1 TVNVSKVTSIHQVL
15 DVIDEEIGFGT
26 DDDLHGSALGD
37 DAEGTCFLEGAFVH
51 EVLVA
56 DFDAQTSD
64 ACLDLI
70 DVVRA
75 AEAGDD
81 LLRLAHNNH
90 LHVPHSRT
98 GAGVLFCDGR
108 HKSTA
113 TRGHCRQHSERV
125 HRSGPDATR
134 IGGTR

>member
-1 TVNVSKVTSIHQVL
+1 NVSKVTSIHQVF

-26 DDDLHGSALGD
+26 DDDLHGSAVGN
-37 DAEGTCFLEGAFVH
+37 DAEGTCLLEGAFVN

-56 DFDAQTSD
+56 DFDAQPSD
-64 ACLDLI
+64 AGLDLI

-90 LHVPHSRT
+90 LHVTHSRT
-98 GAGVLFCDGR
+98 GAGVLFCDVR
-108 HKSTA
+108 HKSTT
-113 TRGHCRQHSERV
+113 TRRHYRQH
-125 HRSGPDATR
+125 
-134 IGGTR
+134 